1 MSSDLPA
8 RSSGPPTPAGAP
20 RLSTEQ
26 LEAVIRRAVEL
37 QGPGDAAADDGVSE
51 AEILRIGQEL
61 GLSPQHVRQA
71 IREVRGVPVRE
82 HGMLASAVGPAT
94 VRASRTIRRPAT
106 DAGLFIEQYLLE
118 MEAMVVE
125 RRFPDRTRYVR
136 STGIA
141 AGLSRA
147 LNRMGAK
154 HAGLKTEQLD
164 VGVAAVDAETCLV
177 ELQVDLAG
185 ARYVAAGVGGGV
197 GLTTAGTAATF
208 AMVAGVEWV
217 ALAGIPLMA
226 VSWWTARASFAAVY
240 RSRQN
245 ELEAFLDRLE
255 HGELKVKNNAA
266 EWRRKL
272 GF

>member
-1 MSSDLPA
+1 MSSDLPTPS
-8 RSSGPPTPAGAP
+8 RGPVPSGTPAK
-20 RLSTEQ
+20 LSTEQ

-37 QGPGDAAADDGVSE
+37 QGPGADAADDGVSE
-51 AEILRIGQEL
+51 AEILRIGHEL

-71 IREVRGVPVRE
+71 IREVRGVPVKER
-82 HGMLASAVGPAT
+82 GMLSSLVGPAV

-106 DAGLFIEQYLLE
+106 DAGLFLEQYLQE

-136 STGIA
+136 QAGLA
-141 AGLSRA
+141 AGLARA
-147 LNRMGAK
+147 VNRVGVK
-154 HAGLKTEQLD
+154 HAGLKTDRLD
-164 VGVAAVDAETCLV
+164 VGVSYVDADTCLV
-177 ELQVDLAG
+177 ELQVDLSGMRAG
-185 ARYVAAGVGGGV
+185 AALGGGGV
-197 GLTTAGTAATF
+197 GLTAAGGAAIVGL
-208 AMVAGVEWV
+208 AANVELL
-217 ALAGIPLMA
+217 ALAGIPALA
-226 VSWWTARASFAAVY
+226 LSWWATRGGFGAAY

-255 HGELKVKNNAA
+255 HGELKVRNNAA